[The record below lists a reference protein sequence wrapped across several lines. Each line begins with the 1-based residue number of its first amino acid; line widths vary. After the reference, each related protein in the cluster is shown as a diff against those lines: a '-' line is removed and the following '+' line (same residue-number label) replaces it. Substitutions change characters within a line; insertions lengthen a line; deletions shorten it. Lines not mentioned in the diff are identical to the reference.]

1 MANWLDRLFAAT
13 ARNKHSEL
21 LTYTPRPPASAEHL
35 LALDQEFGPLPPDLR
50 SFLLTADG
58 VTDQYDWPA
67 VWGAGEIAERNRA
80 LRADAGGR
88 GAPFPYDHFLFFAD
102 NGLGDHFGYC
112 LRSLDPE
119 VIAALEKWSRSSF
132 THVASDVTPG
142 NIVLLWHEDLSLGK
156 FADDLGDFVDGWF
169 SGERGS

>member
-1 MANWLDRLFAAT
+1 MSNWLDHLSAAT
-13 ARNKHSEL
+13 ARHKHPEL
-21 LTYTPRPPASAEHL
+21 LTYIPRPPATPEQL
-35 LALDQEFGPLPPDLR
+35 LVLEQEFGPLPQDLR
-50 SFLLTADG
+50 SFLLTANG

-67 VWGAGEIAERNRA
+67 MWGAQEIVERNRA
-80 LRADAGGR
+80 LRADAGVR

-112 LRSLDPE
+112 LRPLGSE
-119 VIAALEKWSRSSF
+119 VLGALERWSRSSF
-132 THVASDVTPG
+132 ARDMEMSPG
-142 NIVLLWHEDLSLGK
+142 DIVLLWHEDLTLRK